1 MGEAQLLA
9 AKRSLRAEMTRRRR
23 AIPEA
28 ERAAASAA
36 MCAALVALPQYRAA
50 RTVFAY
56 ASMPDEVQLDGLLS
70 RALADAKRV
79 VIPWITGRGTMEA
92 VELPSLAVL
101 ERGAYGI
108 RNVPERLRR
117 AIAPEEIDL
126 AVVPGAA
133 FTAEGARLGLGGGY
147 YDRYLGVRARG
158 AYRIALAFDA
168 LLVSEVPMA
177 AHDISVAEIV
187 TETRHLICRKKR

>member
-1 MGEAQLLA
+1 MSEAQLLA

-147 YDRYLGVRARG
+147 YDRYLALKAPQ
-158 AYRIALAFDA
+158 AYRAALTFDGQ
-168 LLVSEVPMA
+168 VVPSVPME
-177 AHDISVAEIV
+177 AHDARVNLIL
-187 TETRHLICRKKR
+187 TETRRIEPNT

>member
-1 MGEAQLLA
+1 MSEAQLLA

-23 AIPEA
+23 AIHEA

-117 AIAPEEIDL
+117 VIVPEEIDL

-133 FTAEGARLGLGGGY
+133 FTADGARLGLGGGY
-147 YDRYLGVRARG
+147 YDRYLAEKAPQ
-158 AYRIALAFDA
+158 AYRAALTFDGQ
-168 LLVSEVPMA
+168 VVPSVPME
-177 AHDISVAEIV
+177 AHDARVNLIL
-187 TETRHLICRKKR
+187 TETRRIEPNK